1 MHNNVEENYLSLLPN
16 LLYRRL
22 LSYFEDD
29 RDEAGD
35 KERSRNRLGE
45 CDELLERDLERR
57 CLRYLEGDADS
68 FDRLLNPG
76 DRDRR
81 RDDVLRLYCGDG
93 ERFDR
98 FDFFNESVGLG
109 LRFKDDVRP
118 ECGESC
124 CNSRKDFF
132 ISFLR

>member
-1 MHNNVEENYLSLLPN
+1 MDDNNLEENYLSLLPD

-45 CDELLERDLERR
+45 CDELLDRDLERR
-57 CLRYLEGDADS
+57 
-68 FDRLLNPG
+68 FDRLLYPG

-81 RDDVLRLYCGDG
+81 RDDVLRLYSGDG